1 MLGSRS
7 PVQPRDSSEAS
18 VPALAQKAFD
28 SPSAGFLWDKALD
41 VVRQDGKTYALTWLE
56 RMRALDVREG
66 ALVLGVPDRFF
77 RDWVDDHYRAL
88 LEATLARVGEG
99 LAKVAYEVVEEASA
113 SVNLPPTPTVKDV
126 ARPPRLSVRFTF
138 GTFVVSDSNQLPAA
152 AAAAVADKPGH

>member
-7 PVQPRDSSEAS
+7 PVQPRDSSEAT

-66 ALVLGVPDRFF
+66 ALVLAVPDRFF
-77 RDWVDDHYRAL
+77 RDWVDDHYRGLLIDAL
-88 LEATLARVGEG
+88 AKSGAEG
-99 LAKVAYEVVEEASA
+99 LQVAYEVVEELA
-113 SVNLPPTPTVKDV
+113 PRPTT
-126 ARPPRLSVRFTF
+126 
-138 GTFVVSDSNQLPAA
+138 
-152 AAAAVADKPGH
+152 